1 MKLSTEI
8 QSRIETLALFIGYPR
23 SGHTLIGSLLDAHPH
38 IVIAN
43 ELDIF
48 QRWTEWTEAEKT
60 RENLINKMYE
70 NSFRQ
75 AQGIGY
81 RSAERNGR
89 TYAVPN
95 QWQGKYKDY
104 IKVSCSV
111 DNTAP
116 YKLGGHVWDLTMCP
130 QKGDVCLIQR
140 IKPLFHLSQKPTC
153 KSTESAFKYC
163 DWMNV
168 LAASLRVEFCDEWK
182 KAFNVR
188 TRDLCPLKRNVRLR
202 ERFDCTNGQ
211 WK

>member
-1 MKLSTEI
+1 VKLSTEI
-8 QSRIETLALFIGYPR
+8 QSRIQTLALFIGYPR

-75 AQGIGY
+75 AQDIGY
-81 RSAERNGR
+81 RSAEKRYGR

-95 QWQGKYKDY
+95 QWQGRYKDY
-104 IKVSCSV
+104 IKVSCSI

-116 YKLGGHVWDLTMCP
+116 YILGEHVWDITTCP
-130 QKGDVCLIQR
+130 QKGDELFPLSHKTCQEGLSCSLSLMPIQN
-140 IKPLFHLSQKPTC
+140 LQ
-153 KSTESAFKYC
+153 
-163 DWMNV
+163 
-168 LAASLRVEFCDEWK
+168 
-182 KAFNVR
+182 
-188 TRDLCPLKRNVRLR
+188 
-202 ERFDCTNGQ
+202 
-211 WK
+211 